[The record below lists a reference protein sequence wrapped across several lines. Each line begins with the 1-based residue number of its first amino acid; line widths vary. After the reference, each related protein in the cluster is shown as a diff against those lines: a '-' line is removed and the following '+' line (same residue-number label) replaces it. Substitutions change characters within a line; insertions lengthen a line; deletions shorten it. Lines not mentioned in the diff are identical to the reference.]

1 MATTQQDRFNVNTQN
16 DHVAAKYVG
25 TGHADT
31 NKFEWALNIK
41 RDTNASIIAQH
52 SLAAHQAIGQ
62 NESIGRV
69 KYSMK
74 QAMLMPCGV
83 APEVQD
89 EDAS

>member
-1 MATTQQDRFNVNTQN
+1 MATTQQDRFNVNTQSE
-16 DHVAAKYVG
+16 HVAAKYAG

-31 NKFEWALNIK
+31 TRFEWALNIK

-62 NESIGRV
+62 NESIGRI

-83 APEVQD
+83 APEIQ
-89 EDAS
+89 EEHA